1 MLKQFDKNDIDI
13 IMKIWKDNNHRFQ
26 GFIDDNYWISNYSD
40 VKNSFLTNKVYTYTE
55 SSRILAYVAFDEK
68 NNELLNIQVMPEILR
83 EGIGKIL
90 IEKIK
95 QSTNTMHVKIYEKN
109 INATL
114 FFRAM
119 GFIKKSEEIDDS
131 TKEKVYTMQ
140 WNKGN
145 ELNKTFIYFDDSI
158 SNTIIE
164 KYNKLNKLQF
174 YNIHTFKEKS
184 DNIYIV
190 NIEDELQFENGQCII
205 KDYITLRNKLNT
217 VMKNNNIIIYFDCK
231 NDYSYLFSIIK
242 DIAKIKGTNLRI
254 IMHKPFIVE
263 GGKKAKLYENV
274 KQEFSEYELIDID
287 YESIGENINITFKEA
302 FDMRDEELL
311 KTICNEA

>member
-109 INATL
+109 IKIYHNSFAL
-114 FFRAM
+114 
-119 GFIKKSEEIDDS
+119 
-131 TKEKVYTMQ
+131 VYR
-140 WNKGN
+140 W
-145 ELNKTFIYFDDSI
+145 F
-158 SNTIIE
+158 
-164 KYNKLNKLQF
+164 
-174 YNIHTFKEKS
+174 NI
-184 DNIYIV
+184 
-190 NIEDELQFENGQCII
+190 
-205 KDYITLRNKLNT
+205 
-217 VMKNNNIIIYFDCK
+217 
-231 NDYSYLFSIIK
+231 
-242 DIAKIKGTNLRI
+242 
-254 IMHKPFIVE
+254 
-263 GGKKAKLYENV
+263 
-274 KQEFSEYELIDID
+274 
-287 YESIGENINITFKEA
+287 
-302 FDMRDEELL
+302 
-311 KTICNEA
+311 